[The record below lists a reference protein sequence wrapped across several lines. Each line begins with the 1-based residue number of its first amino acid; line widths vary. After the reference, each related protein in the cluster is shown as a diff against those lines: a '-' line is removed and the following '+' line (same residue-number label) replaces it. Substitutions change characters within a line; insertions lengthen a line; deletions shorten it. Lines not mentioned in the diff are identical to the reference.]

1 MSAAD
6 LVDDRYSTMVPP
18 RRWVAAVD
26 GQRLAGL
33 SLPHQRTSGGGGGGG
48 EGGSDGDGPER
59 RVLWVGF
66 GTACSR
72 ASLLSSDSRESCS
85 F

>member
-18 RRWVAAVD
+18 RQWGAAVD

-66 GTACSR
+66 VCRLNCMQQG
-72 ASLLSSDSRESCS
+72 LSSLVGLS
-85 F
+85 